1 MSSSLK
7 EGEETERAKEMT
19 LKSLRKQSRQDSTP
33 SQLQLGAAPA
43 TALHWL
49 LNQDFLLLRCGIPCE
64 IFLKVKENQ
73 KTHKEERKKG
83 WKKRRER
90 GGRKEDRQ
98 KDRKNQPNRKERD
111 RQKNQP
117 NRNKNKITK
126 YSYPFFNENCRKLL
140 T

>member
-73 KTHKEERKKG
+73 KTHKEERKDGRKG
-83 WKKRRER
+83 EKEEEGRKIDRKTERTNQTGRRET
-90 GGRKEDRQ
+90 DR
-98 KDRKNQPNRKERD
+98 RTNQTGTKTKSPNT
-111 RQKNQP
+111 P
-117 NRNKNKITK
+117 I
-126 YSYPFFNENCRKLL
+126 PFLMKTAENY
-140 T
+140 